1 MLLVIPRSLGIAN
14 GDNARGSC
22 ELTPHNGGF
31 MLLYTNPS
39 AGSKCEALWT
49 LGILHVPL
57 FLKRTLLHLLP
68 HEHKLR

>member
-1 MLLVIPRSLGIAN
+1 M
-14 GDNARGSC
+14 
-22 ELTPHNGGF
+22 TPHDGGF

-39 AGSKCEALWT
+39 AGSKCKALWT

>member
-1 MLLVIPRSLGIAN
+1 M
-14 GDNARGSC
+14 
-22 ELTPHNGGF
+22 TPHDGGF

-68 HEHKLR
+68 HEHKLRWPGI